1 MGPAADVTDDRRSR
15 RRERTRA
22 ELSAIALRLAL
33 ERGYEHVTADDIAE
47 VADIST
53 RTFFR
58 YFATKDDVFFL
69 DREERLGF
77 LREAIRARPAD
88 EPVRTSVREAILSLA
103 DTFEQDRDE
112 VLARSR
118 LVQET
123 PSLRARSADHM
134 TEWQQLIA
142 EAVAERRGVDPDRDL
157 RTQVV
162 AATTVAAMQAAFTV
176 WQADDG
182 AGTIHDLVAQ
192 ALDLIGE
199 D

>member
-1 MGPAADVTDDRRSR
+1 MGPASDVTDDRRHR

-22 ELSAIALRLAL
+22 ELSEVALRLAL

-47 VADIST
+47 AADIST

-77 LREAIRARPAD
+77 LREAIRARPHD

-103 DTFEQDRDE
+103 DSFEQDRE
-112 VLARSR
+112 QVLARAR

-123 PSLRARSADHM
+123 PSLRSRSADHM
-134 TEWQQLIA
+134 SEWQRLIA
-142 EAVAERRGVDPDRDL
+142 DAVAERRGVDPDRDL
-157 RTQVV
+157 RAQVV
-162 AATTVAAMQAAFTV
+162 AATTVGAMQAAFNV

-182 AGTIHDLVAQ
+182 AGTIHDLVAE
-192 ALDLIGE
+192 ALELIAE